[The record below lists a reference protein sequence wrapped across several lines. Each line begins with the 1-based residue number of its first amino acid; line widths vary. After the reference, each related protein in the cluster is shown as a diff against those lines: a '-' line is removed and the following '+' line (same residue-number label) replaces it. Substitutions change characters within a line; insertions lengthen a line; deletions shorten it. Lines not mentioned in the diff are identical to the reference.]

1 MNFSRNTFDNHLQK
15 MTDDTLLLASRVSE
29 AVHNAIDAL
38 GRMDSIAAGQ
48 VIENDEEIN
57 ARRYQIENDVIVLI
71 ATQQPVGRD
80 VHFLAAILEIITELE
95 RIGDYAK
102 GICKIQLLITRE
114 DCLRS
119 VISDLKRMSVMGL
132 SMLNDSLGA
141 FINKDVAFARQI
153 PDRDDAVDSLYNDIR
168 SRLVSLMIKDMS
180 YAQNVDYLIWVAH
193 NLERL
198 ADRVSNICERI
209 IYVYIGEMKELD
221 GPRKYQPPEE

>member
-1 MNFSRNTFDNHLQK
+1 MLLQPSS
-15 MTDDTLLLASRVSE
+15 AS
-29 AVHNAIDAL
+29 
-38 GRMDSIAAGQ
+38 GRMLGDFMPGRM
-48 VIENDEEIN
+48 E
-57 ARRYQIENDVIVLI
+57 QI
-71 ATQQPVGRD
+71 VG
-80 VHFLAAILEIITELE
+80 
-95 RIGDYAK
+95 
-102 GICKIQLLITRE
+102 
-114 DCLRS
+114 
-119 VISDLKRMSVMGL
+119 M
-132 SMLNDSLGA
+132 DSLGA

-209 IYVYIGEMKELD
+209 IYVYTGEMKELD